1 MPRVAVTVCIEG
13 AMMKILIVGAG
24 PAGLTTAVELAR
36 RGIVGDV
43 IDLRE
48 SGSGLSRAVGI
59 MPASLEILR
68 PSGVTGKLLAEGIK
82 FRQVRIYRNST
93 LALTLPLAGSGADDA
108 FILGLAQDRTET
120 HLRDVLSEFG
130 GVVRYGTELVN
141 LHQDANKV
149 TVETRDGA
157 KAEYDYV
164 VGADGARSTTRQLLN
179 LEFRG
184 HDLPETWSIADVDAE
199 DWPNPDAFTL
209 CRLSDG
215 NVVVVVP
222 LEHNRFRV
230 ISNTGDALAALPLK
244 MNVTNIRRAGQFE
257 ISIRQVGQYSVGRVF
272 LAGDAAHCHSPV
284 GGRGMNLGIADGAEL
299 ARRMVEGELDG
310 YDEARHKAGK
320 QAIAGSEAVRKVMTS
335 RNPATRFLVHAVLQT
350 ASFMPSL
357 QRVFAKKILYG

>member
-1 MPRVAVTVCIEG
+1 
-13 AMMKILIVGAG
+13 MMKILIVGAG

-36 RGIVGDV
+36 RGIVSDV

-59 MPASLEILR
+59 IPASLEILR
-68 PSGVTGKLLAEGIK
+68 PSGVTEKLLAEGMK
-82 FRQVRIYRNST
+82 FRQARIYRHST
-93 LALTLPLAGSGADDA
+93 LALALPFAVSGADDE

-120 HLRDVLSEFG
+120 HLRDVLSELG
-130 GVVRYGTELVN
+130 GAVRYGTELVN

-149 TVETRDGA
+149 TTETRDGA
-157 KAEYDYV
+157 TAEYDYV

-179 LEFRG
+179 IDFRG

-199 DWPNPDAFTL
+199 GWPNTNTFTA

-222 LEHNRFRV
+222 LEPSRFRV
-230 ISNTGDALAALPLK
+230 VSNTEDALAALPLK
-244 MNVTNIRRAGQFE
+244 MNVTNVRRAGQFK
-257 ISIRQVGQYSVGRVF
+257 ISIRQVAQYSVGRVF

-310 YDEARHKAGK
+310 YGEARHKVGK
-320 QAIAGSEAVRKVMTS
+320 DVIAGSEAVRKVMTS
-335 RNPATRFLVHAVLQT
+335 RNPATRFLVHAVLRT
-350 ASFMPSL
+350 ASSLPAL
-357 QRVFAKKILYG
+357 QRLFAKKILYG

>member
-82 FRQVRIYRNST
+82 FRQARIYRHST
-93 LALTLPLAGSGADDA
+93 LALALPFAVSGADDE

-149 TVETRDGA
+149 TAETRDGA

-179 LEFRG
+179 LEFQG

-222 LEHNRFRV
+222 LERKRFRV

-244 MNVTNIRRAGQFE
+244 MNVTNIRRAGQFK
-257 ISIRQVGQYSVGRVF
+257 ISIRQVAQYNVGRVF
-272 LAGDAAHCHSPV
+272 LVGDAAHCHSPV

-299 ARRMVEGELDG
+299 ARRMVEDELDG
-310 YDEARHKAGK
+310 YGEARHKVGK
-320 QAIAGSEAVRKVMTS
+320 QVIAGSEAIRKVMTS
-335 RNPATRFLVHAVLQT
+335 RNPVTRLLVLSVLRS
-350 ASFMPSL
+350 ASFVPAL
-357 QRVFAKKILYG
+357 QRLFAKKILFG